1 MVTRQK
7 RLHFGLFS
15 YKLADATTNRSK
27 ILTLCFFPSRFSYS
41 PEIQTIALK
50 QRQEWRRDGLI
61 FSLVVSLQTN
71 VNVSVTGL
79 KYDLKETWTLHQL
92 HTWVKAKYNKAKIG
106 ENKREPAQC
115 FVLLLLKSVVSRNRY
130 FQRRTRNTS

>member
-61 FSLVVSLQTN
+61 FFLGGFS
-71 VNVSVTGL
+71 
-79 KYDLKETWTLHQL
+79 
-92 HTWVKAKYNKAKIG
+92 ANKCQ
-106 ENKREPAQC
+106 RQC
-115 FVLLLLKSVVSRNRY
+115 YWIKV
-130 FQRRTRNTS
+130 